1 MQARVGQQLQHTGMG
16 HGLKVSRINADRE
29 LYIAQIRQTETEKKS
44 IYIQLIIWISA

>member
-1 MQARVGQQLQHTGMG
+1 MQVRVGQQLQHTGMG

-44 IYIQLIIWISA
+44 IYIQS